1 MSMVSVS
8 GAAMRGLPLGAAPVG
23 AASRKSGLRQAAFA
37 ARHRRRA
44 GFTLVEVVVALTL
57 LSLILLGLVSA
68 LRSLGET
75 GSRLEGRSLR
85 SDDVRL
91 VPGFLRQAIGSASP
105 RLHVRPTDMATMPWF
120 EGASAE
126 MVWVGNMPARQ
137 GVGGL
142 HHLRLA
148 VIGTGGTPQ
157 LMLQYLPFVGDDMF
171 PDWALAPSQL
181 LVAGVDRFE
190 LGYQRAGTSDWLPEW
205 ADPQVLP
212 GRVRMLLSAG
222 GQAWPEMVFSV
233 VEAQPG
239 MDPNAPSGAMMMQP
253 GQGAQAGR
261 GGQGSQS
268 GRGGS
273 GGAASGNAGRGR

>member
-1 MSMVSVS
+1 MT
-8 GAAMRGLPLGAAPVG
+8 AALRFVVPAPL
-23 AASRKSGLRQAAFA
+23 
-37 ARHRRRA
+37 HRRAA

-91 VPGFLRQAIGSASP
+91 VPAFLRQAIGSASP

-120 EGASAE
+120 EGAATE

-157 LMLQYLPFVGDDMF
+157 LMLQYLPFISDDLF
-171 PDWALAPSQL
+171 PDWTQAPGQL

-190 LGYQRAGTSDWLPEW
+190 LSYQRLGTGEWSPEW
-205 ADPQVLP
+205 ADPLVLP
-212 GRVRMLLSAG
+212 GRVRLMLSAG
-222 GQAWPEMVFSV
+222 GQAWPEMVFAV
-233 VEAQPG
+233 VEAMPG
-239 MDPNAPSGAMMMQP
+239 MGPNAPSGTMPMQP
-253 GQGAQAGR
+253 GQRA
-261 GGQGSQS
+261 QS
-268 GRGGS
+268 GQGGS
-273 GGAASGNAGRGR
+273 GGAAAGAGRGR